1 MQTINE
7 KERTVSVLDLG
18 NILSNYFRLTPDK
31 YTRIHYQEHLDSAVN
46 PFDPQV
52 SWDWI
57 RLRVQQD
64 STPIKNLDSSVNDP
78 DPVFG
83 WDDFDPQQDIEPIAF
98 SDFLE
103 FLSVDLSMSE
113 KIDSKFSVSTGCI

>member
-7 KERTVSVLDLG
+7 KERTISVLDLG

-57 RLRVQQD
+57 RSRVQQD
-64 STPIKNLDSSVNDP
+64 STPIKNLDGSVNDL
-78 DPVFG
+78 DPMFN
-83 WDDFDPQQDIEPIAF
+83 WDDFEPPAEVEPVAF

-103 FLSVDLSMSE
+103 SLSIDLSMPENSS
-113 KIDSKFSVSTGCI
+113 SKFSVSTGCI